1 MSIVERPELPLNAGE
16 LAASGS
22 RVRLP
27 PDALGYV
34 QALVRGRT
42 LKQHALEDLGVPVW
56 QVDEVAS
63 RARKLLSRLPTP
75 ACLVHRAL
83 PQLLRT
89 AQTPVEEPR
98 TELQPARR
106 MHNPAPAPRA
116 VRGRTNRATRP
127 APALPTGE
135 ATPRR
140 TT

>member
-1 MSIVERPELPLNAGE
+1 MSIVECPELPLNAGE

-22 RVRLP
+22 RARLP

-42 LKQHALEDLGVPVW
+42 LKQHALEDLGVPVR

-63 RARKLLSRLPTP
+63 RARKLLGRPPTP

-83 PQLLRT
+83 PQLLR
-89 AQTPVEEPR
+89 AVQPAVEKPR

-106 MHNPAPAPRA
+106 VHNLAPAPRA
-116 VRGRTNRATRP
+116 AVA
-127 APALPTGE
+127 E
-135 ATPRR
+135 
-140 TT
+140 